1 MANRI
6 RKIKEQTKR
15 LILLELVLII
25 CFFALFKIQL
35 QALKEK
41 PSKSFNVNTKE
52 IKINKSYAIK

>member
-15 LILLELVLII
+15 IILLELVLII

-35 QALKEK
+35 QALKGK
-41 PSKSFNVNTKE
+41 PSNGFNVGTKE
-52 IKINKSYAIK
+52 IKK